1 MLPFFC
7 IAAYFQSATYHITFI
22 LPHWYLEPNIKQETL
37 LQQISAIILYS
48 ITNSEK
54 NHSIT
59 NSTFNNPNITK
70 HKERLLKRLQS
81 FVEQT
86 SKGKHV
92 LKIDINNNENAE
104 GGSKGCKYRRY
115 K

>member
-59 NSTFNNPNITK
+59 NSTFKYLFSIWSVSCNSSSIKKPNKIIYA
-70 HKERLLKRLQS
+70 EL
-81 FVEQT
+81 FEW
-86 SKGKHV
+86 SKKV
-92 LKIDINNNENAE
+92 IDSE
-104 GGSKGCKYRRY
+104 S
-115 K
+115 